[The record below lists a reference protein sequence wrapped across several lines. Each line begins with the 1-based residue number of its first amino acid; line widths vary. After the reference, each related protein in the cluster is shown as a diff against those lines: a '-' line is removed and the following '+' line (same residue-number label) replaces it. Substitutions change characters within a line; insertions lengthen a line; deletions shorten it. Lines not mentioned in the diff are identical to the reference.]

1 MLSTRKMFNLDFI
14 RKQNP
19 RQTNFILSSLD
30 LSCSPQNHSQTGS
43 QGSPYIVTT
52 NYNPLETNNNHTLRS
67 QSNLFRSI
75 SIYYSIF
82 LIDSIEH

>member
-52 NYNPLETNNNHTLRS
+52 NYNPLETNNNHI
-67 QSNLFRSI
+67 QSNLFRRF